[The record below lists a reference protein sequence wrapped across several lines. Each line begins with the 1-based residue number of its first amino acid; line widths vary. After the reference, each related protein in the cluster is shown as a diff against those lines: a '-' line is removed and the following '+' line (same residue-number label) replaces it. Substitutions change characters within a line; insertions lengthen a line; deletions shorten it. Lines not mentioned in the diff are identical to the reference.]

1 MNNTFTEKHIL
12 KGNVNSPVS
21 FLILGFVFLL
31 PALVLTTRFGVGLT
45 SFGFLLAGIFCWRK
59 ASLVRHL
66 TEIRWVLTALLL
78 SLGFALLGMWLHP
91 EMHLRSLEKPFRML
105 SCVTVLMAVLAV
117 RPSRKALW
125 YGLIAGTVAGA
136 VFICYQRWGLKI
148 ERPGGLINSITFGDI
163 ELCMGMMCLA
173 GVLDFKGRQVLWPAL
188 GAVAGLV
195 GSVATGTR
203 GGWVAVLFAALLFLK
218 YGHFLR
224 TRVAQG
230 VAMLVFSLLVGTYFI
245 DQTGA
250 RERFNQGVS
259 EVKTYFDGGSA
270 FTNVGV
276 RLELWKGALMLIER
290 HPWRIAGT
298 REVEAEMKEQV
309 QAGRL
314 QPFVLDAEHFHNDM
328 LQQLVFGG
336 IPGLLVW
343 LATMIAPF
351 LFFLRILH
359 THESASPSVIAPALA
374 GLLLVIGY
382 FSFGLTEVIYWSVMS
397 CMFYAQ
403 MLFLLM
409 GLCLNARDEAQGA
422 A

>member
-1 MNNTFTEKHIL
+1 MNNTFTEKNIL
-12 KGNVNSPVS
+12 QGNVKS
-21 FLILGFVFLL
+21 FLSYLTLSLVFLL
-31 PALVLTTRFGVGLT
+31 PSLVLTTKFGVGLT
-45 SFGFLLAGIFCWRK
+45 SFGFLLVGIICWRK
-59 ASLVRHL
+59 APLVRHL

-91 EMHLRSLEKPFRML
+91 ENHLRTLEKPFRML
-105 SCVTVLMAVLAV
+105 SCVTVLVAVLAV

-136 VFICYQRWGLKI
+136 VFICYQRWGLLI
-148 ERPGGLINSITFGDI
+148 DRPGGLINSITFGDL
-163 ELCMGMMCLA
+163 ELCMGMICLA
-173 GVLDFKGRQVLWPAL
+173 GVLDFRGRQVLWPAL
-188 GAVAGLV
+188 GAVAGLL

-203 GGWVAVLFAALLFLK
+203 GGWIAVLFAALLFLK

-224 TRVAQG
+224 TRMARAVAL
-230 VAMLVFSLLVGTYFI
+230 VVFSLLVGTYFV
-245 DQTGA
+245 DQTGT

-259 EVKTYFDGGSA
+259 DVKTYLDGSFA
-270 FTNVGV
+270 FTNMGI
-276 RLELWKGALMLIER
+276 RLELWKGALMLIEQ

-298 REVEAEMKEQV
+298 REVEAEMKELV

-314 QPFVLDAEHFHNDM
+314 QPFVLDAAHFHNDI

-343 LATMIAPF
+343 LATMLAPF
-351 LFFLRILH
+351 LFFLRILR

-382 FSFGLTEVIYWSVMS
+382 FSFGLTEVIYWSMMS

-409 GLCLNARDEAQGA
+409 GLSLNARDDAGRSA
-422 A
+422 

>member
-1 MNNTFTEKHIL
+1 MNNTFTEKNIPQS
-12 KGNVNSPVS
+12 NANS
-21 FLILGFVFLL
+21 FLSYLTLGLVFLL
-31 PALVLTTRFGVGLT
+31 PSLTLTTKFGVGMT
-45 SFGFLLAGIFCWRK
+45 SFGFLLVGIICWRK
-59 ASLVRHL
+59 ALLVRHL

-78 SLGFALLGMWLHP
+78 SFGFALLVMGIHP
-91 EMHLRSLEKPFRML
+91 EYHLRSLEKPFRML
-105 SCVTVLMAVLAV
+105 SCVTVLLTVLAL

-125 YGLIAGTVAGA
+125 YGLIAGTAMGA
-136 VFICYQRWGLKI
+136 VFICYQRWGLGI
-148 ERPGGLINSITFGDI
+148 DRPGGLINSITFGDL

-173 GVLDFKGRQVLWPAL
+173 GVLDFRGRQVVWPAL

-203 GGWVAVLFAALLFLK
+203 GGWIAVLFAGLLFLF

-224 TRVAQG
+224 TRMARAVTL
-230 VAMLVFSLLVGTYFI
+230 LVFSLLVGTYFV

-250 RERFNQGVS
+250 RERFREGVS
-259 EVKTYFDGGSA
+259 EVKTYFAGGYA

-276 RLELWKGALMLIER
+276 RLELWKGALMLIEE
-290 HPWRIAGT
+290 HPWRIAGPKQ
-298 REVEAEMKEQV
+298 VETELKELV
-309 QAGRL
+309 AAGRL

-343 LATMIAPF
+343 LGTLVAPL
-351 LFFLRILH
+351 LFFLRICR

-382 FSFGLTEVIYWSVMS
+382 FSFGLTEVIFWSMMS

-403 MLFLLM
+403 MVFLLM
-409 GLCLNARDEAQGA
+409 GLCLNARDDAQVRA
-422 A
+422 